1 MKLYQIINYCK
12 SFSHPRNNECRFLR
26 REQYRFKGNLF
37 SFLVNPDAIY
47 IIAETDNELN
57 LKMKV

>member
-1 MKLYQIINYCK
+1 MNVD
-12 SFSHPRNNECRFLR
+12 FLG
-26 REQYRFKGNLF
+26 EQYRFKQNHF